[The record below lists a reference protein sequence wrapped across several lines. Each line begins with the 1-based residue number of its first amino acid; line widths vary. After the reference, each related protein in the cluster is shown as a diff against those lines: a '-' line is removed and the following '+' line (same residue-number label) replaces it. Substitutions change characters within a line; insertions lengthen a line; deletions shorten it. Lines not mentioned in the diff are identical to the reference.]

1 MECYALKMGQVKYK
15 EALAIQENL
24 VQLRRTGHIPEVLL
38 LLQHPPV
45 YTLGGGG
52 NPANLLVSEEKLREM
67 GIEFHR
73 TRRGG
78 DITYHGPGQI
88 VGYPILDL
96 KNFGRDAHKY
106 LRLLEEVLIQTLSTL
121 GIVAGR
127 IKGLTGVWVG
137 EEKVAAI
144 GIRISNGWITS
155 HGFALNVNTDLSYF
169 NQIIPCGIRH
179 KGVTSI
185 ARLLQKEINLEH
197 VEDLILQQ
205 FEKIFHVKIIE
216 SDYDTLIS
224 LR

>member
-1 MECYALKMGQVKYK
+1 MECYVLRMGQVKYK

-24 VQLRRTGHIPEVLL
+24 VQLRRVGRIPEVLL

-52 NPANLLVSEEKLREM
+52 NPGNLLISEEKLREL
-67 GIEFHR
+67 GIEFYH
-73 TRRGG
+73 TQRGG

-144 GIRISNGWITS
+144 GIRISHGWITS
-155 HGFALNVNTDLSYF
+155 HGFALNVTTNLSYF
-169 NQIIPCGIRH
+169 NQIIPCGIRN

-185 ARLLQKEINLEH
+185 ARLLQQEIKIEQ
-197 VEDLILQQ
+197 VEELILQQ
-205 FEKIFHVKIIE
+205 FEKIFHVKILE
-216 SDYDTLIS
+216 SDYNTLIS